1 MEGIYNI
8 NKPID
13 WTSFDVVAKLRN
25 LTGIKKIGHAG
36 TLDPKAEGVLIV
48 CIGRKYT
55 KQISTIQATRKQYL
69 VGMQLGIVTNT
80 YDREG
85 DVLSKES
92 VVLDKEELSKTIA
105 KYVGQIEQLP
115 PMFSAVHHKGKRL
128 YELARKGIEV
138 ERKPRSISIESI
150 DVQGVEEGENPIV
163 SMLVTCSTGTYIRSL
178 CHDIGQDLGCGAYAS
193 SIKRTMVGDF
203 SIEDSQT
210 IEEFADA
217 IKK

>member
-25 LTGIKKIGHAG
+25 ITGIKKIGHAG

-55 KQISTIQATRKQYL
+55 KQISEIQATRKQYL
-69 VGMQLGIVTNT
+69 VGMQLGIVTDT
-80 YDREG
+80 YDSEG
-85 DVLSKES
+85 NIVSQES
-92 VVLDKEELSKTIA
+92 VTLDKDRLSEVISH
-105 KYVGQIEQLP
+105 YVGQIEQLP
-115 PMFSAVHHKGKRL
+115 PMFSAVHHNGKRL

-138 ERKPRSISIESI
+138 ERKPRSINIQNIEVKGI
-150 DVQGVEEGENPIV
+150 EESENPIV

-178 CHDIGQDLGCGAYAS
+178 CHDIGQELGCGAYAS
-193 SIKRTMVGDF
+193 SIKRTMVGDYH
-203 SIEDSQT
+203 IEDSQT